1 MQKNTNM
8 KWSVKMTETNK
19 NLFDDLID
27 DPFKDSSNELAAQ
40 KSEVT
45 EQQTKSDVTST
56 YEKSFSDE
64 DQRKINEIA
73 KQIKPLDNDG
83 LLLYG
88 QQAQSKLSQFSHQML
103 TQVQSKDVGPIG
115 SSLRNL
121 MNKLKEVN
129 PDELQK
135 QNKSRLKRI
144 FRRAERSVNEMFS
157 KYQSVG
163 AQVDRISVEL
173 QKSQNMLMKD
183 VGLLDQLYE
192 ENKAY
197 FDALNI
203 YIAAAEKKRDELKQ
217 NDLVELE
224 NKVKSSNNQ
233 MDVQELADLQQYINR
248 LEKRIY
254 DLQLSRQITLQSAP
268 QIRMIQNI
276 NQTLAEKIQSSIL
289 TSIPLWKNQMAI
301 ALTLL
306 RQQGASE
313 AQKKVTDTTNEL
325 LLKNSEM
332 LKQNAVRTAE
342 ENERGIV
349 DIETLKTTQT
359 NIVDTIQE
367 TLRIQEDGTR
377 KRQQAEQELQTLE
390 QDLKTKLLQLKDE
403 QHQLRNTF
411 KS

>member
-1 MQKNTNM
+1 
-8 KWSVKMTETNK
+8 MTETNK

-27 DPFKDSSNELAAQ
+27 DPFKDSSEALTPQ
-40 KSEVT
+40 TSEIT
-45 EQQTKSDVTST
+45 EQQTPSDVTST
-56 YEKSFSDE
+56 YEKTFSDE
-64 DQRKINEIA
+64 DQRKIDEIA

-88 QQAQSKLSQFSHQML
+88 QQAQNKLSQFSHQML

-115 SSLRNL
+115 NSLRNL

-135 QNKSRLKRI
+135 QNQSRLKRI

-217 NDLVELE
+217 HNLVELE
-224 NKVKSSNNQ
+224 QKVKASNNQ

-325 LLKNSEM
+325 LQKNSEM
-332 LKQNAVRTAE
+332 LKQNAIRTAE

-377 KRQQAEQELQTLE
+377 KRQQAEQELQSLE

-403 QHQLRNTF
+403 QQQLRNTF

>member
-1 MQKNTNM
+1 M
-8 KWSVKMTETNK
+8 KWSVTMTETNK

-27 DPFKDSSNELAAQ
+27 DPFKDSSEALTPQ
-40 KSEVT
+40 TSEIT
-45 EQQTKSDVTST
+45 EQQTPSDVTST
-56 YEKSFSDE
+56 YEKTFSDE
-64 DQRKINEIA
+64 DQRRIDEIA

-88 QQAQSKLSQFSHQML
+88 QQAQNKLSQFSHQML

-115 SSLRNL
+115 NSLRNL

-135 QNKSRLKRI
+135 QNQSRLKRI
-144 FRRAERSVNEMFS
+144 FRRAERSVNEVFS

-217 NDLVELE
+217 HNLVELE
-224 NKVKSSNNQ
+224 QKVKASNNQ

-332 LKQNAVRTAE
+332 LKQNAIRTAE

-377 KRQQAEQELQTLE
+377 KRQQAEQELQSLE

-403 QHQLRNTF
+403 QQQLRNTF

>member
-1 MQKNTNM
+1 M
-8 KWSVKMTETNK
+8 KWSVTMTETNK

-27 DPFKDSSNELAAQ
+27 DPFKDSSEALTPQ
-40 KSEVT
+40 TSEIT
-45 EQQTKSDVTST
+45 EQQTPSDVTST
-56 YEKSFSDE
+56 YEKTFSDE
-64 DQRKINEIA
+64 DQRRIDEIA

-88 QQAQSKLSQFSHQML
+88 QQAQNKLSQFSHQML

-115 SSLRNL
+115 NSLRNL

-135 QNKSRLKRI
+135 QNQSRLKRI
-144 FRRAERSVNEMFS
+144 FRRAERSVNEMIS

-217 NDLVELE
+217 HNLVELE
-224 NKVKSSNNQ
+224 QKVKASNNQ

-332 LKQNAVRTAE
+332 LKQNAIRTAE

-377 KRQQAEQELQTLE
+377 KRQQAEQELQSLE

-403 QHQLRNTF
+403 QQQLRNTF

>member
-1 MQKNTNM
+1 
-8 KWSVKMTETNK
+8 MTETNK

-27 DPFKDSSNELAAQ
+27 DPFKDSSNEIAPQEAQ
-40 KSEVT
+40 EN
-45 EQQTKSDVTST
+45 EQSGQSDVTST
-56 YEKSFSDE
+56 YEKNFSDE
-64 DQRKINEIA
+64 DQQKINEIA
-73 KQIKPLDNDG
+73 RQIKPLDNDG

-88 QQAQSKLSQFSHQML
+88 QQAQNKLSQFSHQML
-103 TQVQSKDVGPIG
+103 NQVQSKDVGPIG

-135 QNKSRLKRI
+135 QNQSRLKRI
-144 FRRAERSVNEMFS
+144 FKRAERSVNEMFS

-203 YIAAAEKKRDELKQ
+203 YIAAAEQKRDELKQ

-224 NKVKSSNNQ
+224 KKVKASNNQ
-233 MDVQELADLQQYINR
+233 MDVQDLADLQQYINR

-332 LKQNAVRTAE
+332 LKQNAIRTAE

-377 KRQQAEQELQTLE
+377 KRQQAEQELQSLE

-403 QHQLRNTF
+403 QQQLRNTF

>member
-1 MQKNTNM
+1 
-8 KWSVKMTETNK
+8 MTETNK

-27 DPFKDSSNELAAQ
+27 DPFKDSSNELPAQ

>member
-1 MQKNTNM
+1 
-8 KWSVKMTETNK
+8 MTETNK

-183 VGLLDQLYE
+183 AGLLDQLYE

>member
-1 MQKNTNM
+1 
-8 KWSVKMTETNK
+8 MTETNK

-27 DPFKDSSNELAAQ
+27 DPFKDSSEALTPQ
-40 KSEVT
+40 TSEIT
-45 EQQTKSDVTST
+45 EQQTPSDVTST
-56 YEKSFSDE
+56 YEKTFSDE
-64 DQRKINEIA
+64 DQRRIDEIA

-88 QQAQSKLSQFSHQML
+88 QQAQNKLSQFSHQML

-115 SSLRNL
+115 NSLRNL

-135 QNKSRLKRI
+135 QNQSRLKRI
-144 FRRAERSVNEMFS
+144 FRRAERSVNEVFS

-217 NDLVELE
+217 HNLVELE
-224 NKVKSSNNQ
+224 QKVKASNNQ

-332 LKQNAVRTAE
+332 LKQNAIRTAE

-377 KRQQAEQELQTLE
+377 KRQQAEQELQSLE

-403 QHQLRNTF
+403 QQQLRNTF

>member
-1 MQKNTNM
+1 M
-8 KWSVKMTETNK
+8 
-19 NLFDDLID
+19 D
-27 DPFKDSSNELAAQ
+27 DPFKDSSNEITAQ

-45 EQQTKSDVTST
+45 EQQSKSDVTST

-135 QNKSRLKRI
+135 QNQSRLKRI

-217 NDLVELE
+217 NELVELE

-332 LKQNAVRTAE
+332 LKQNAIRTAE

>member
-1 MQKNTNM
+1 
-8 KWSVKMTETNK
+8 MTETNK
-19 NLFDDLID
+19 NLFDDLIE
-27 DPFKDSSNELAAQ
+27 DPFKDSTNELSAEQTEVSQQDAQ
-40 KSEVT
+40 SN
-45 EQQTKSDVTST
+45 VTST
-56 YEKSFSDE
+56 YENTFSEE

-73 KQIKPLDNDG
+73 QQIKPLDNDG

-88 QQAQSKLSQFSHQML
+88 QQAQNKLSQFSHQML

-135 QNKSRLKRI
+135 QNKSRLRRI
-144 FRRAERSVNEMFS
+144 FKRAERSVNEMFS

-203 YIAAAEKKRDELKQ
+203 YIAAAEQKRDELKK
-217 NDLVELE
+217 NDLVKLE
-224 NKVKSSNNQ
+224 NKVKQSNNQ

-332 LKQNAVRTAE
+332 LKQNAIRTAE

-377 KRQQAEQELQTLE
+377 KRQQAEQELQSLE

-403 QHQLRNTF
+403 QHQLRNSF
-411 KS
+411 KQ

>member
-1 MQKNTNM
+1 
-8 KWSVKMTETNK
+8 MTETNK

-27 DPFKDSSNELAAQ
+27 DPFKDSSEALTPQ
-40 KSEVT
+40 TSEIT
-45 EQQTKSDVTST
+45 EQQTPSDVTST
-56 YEKSFSDE
+56 YEKTFSDE
-64 DQRKINEIA
+64 DQRRIDEIA

-88 QQAQSKLSQFSHQML
+88 QQAQNKLSQFSHQML

-115 SSLRNL
+115 NSLRNL

-135 QNKSRLKRI
+135 QNQSRLKRI

-203 YIAAAEKKRDELKQ
+203 YIAAAEKKRDELKKH
-217 NDLVELE
+217 NLVELE
-224 NKVKSSNNQ
+224 QKVKVSNNQ

-332 LKQNAVRTAE
+332 LKQNAIRTAE

-367 TLRIQEDGTR
+367 TLRIQED
-377 KRQQAEQELQTLE
+377 
-390 QDLKTKLLQLKDE
+390 
-403 QHQLRNTF
+403 
-411 KS
+411 

>member
-1 MQKNTNM
+1 M
-8 KWSVKMTETNK
+8 KWSVTMTETNK

-27 DPFKDSSNELAAQ
+27 DPFKDSSEALTPQ
-40 KSEVT
+40 TSEIT
-45 EQQTKSDVTST
+45 EQQTPSDVTST
-56 YEKSFSDE
+56 YEKTFSDE
-64 DQRKINEIA
+64 DQRKIDEIA

-88 QQAQSKLSQFSHQML
+88 QQAQNKLSQFSHQML

-115 SSLRNL
+115 NSLRNL

-135 QNKSRLKRI
+135 QNQSRLKRI

-217 NDLVELE
+217 HNLVELE
-224 NKVKSSNNQ
+224 QKVKASNNQ

-332 LKQNAVRTAE
+332 LKQNAIRTAE

-377 KRQQAEQELQTLE
+377 KRQQAEQELQSLE

-403 QHQLRNTF
+403 QQQLRNTF

>member
-1 MQKNTNM
+1 
-8 KWSVKMTETNK
+8 MTETNK

-27 DPFKDSSNELAAQ
+27 DPFKDSSEALTPQ
-40 KSEVT
+40 TSEVT
-45 EQQTKSDVTST
+45 EQQTPSDVTST
-56 YEKSFSDE
+56 YEKTFSDE
-64 DQRKINEIA
+64 DQRRIDEIA

-88 QQAQSKLSQFSHQML
+88 QQAQNKLSQFSHQML

-115 SSLRNL
+115 NSLRNL

-135 QNKSRLKRI
+135 QNQSRLKRI

-217 NDLVELE
+217 HNLVELE
-224 NKVKSSNNQ
+224 QKVKASNNQ

-332 LKQNAVRTAE
+332 LKQNAIRTAE

-377 KRQQAEQELQTLE
+377 KRQQAEQELQSLE

-403 QHQLRNTF
+403 QQQLRNTF